1 MTDDLRIGL
10 VGAGGVARRH
20 ATVLDRLPGVT
31 VAAVADPEA
40 EAARTLGGLVGAT
53 PHRGAN
59 EMLAA
64 ERLDAVYVCVP
75 PFAHGE
81 PERSVLAAGVP
92 LFVEKPLAGDLEVAE
107 QLAREVAATGVV
119 TATGYHWR
127 HLDTV
132 HRAAELLAD
141 RPARLVVAE
150 WFDKVPP
157 VPWWTTQARSGG
169 QLVEQATHLLDLARI
184 LVGEVTAVTATGQ
197 RWVSAPDATT
207 DGPEP
212 DIDVASAGTL
222 KFAGG
227 AVGTVAATSI
237 LHTKHRA
244 QLTVVADG
252 LVLDVSET
260 QLVVHEDG
268 RTESTTPRIDG
279 RHAVDAA
286 FVEAVRGGPPQP
298 ALVDYAEALRTHR
311 VGVALT
317 RAAETGTVVAV
328 DQGPPV
334 TTAAPDARA
343 PRG

>member
-20 ATVLDRLPGVT
+20 ATVLSRLPGVT
-31 VAAVADPEA
+31 VAAVADPDA
-40 EAARTLGGLVGAT
+40 DAARALAGLVGAT
-53 PHRGAN
+53 PHPNAD
-59 EMLAA
+59 ELLAG

-81 PERSVLAAGVP
+81 PERSVLAAGLP
-92 LFVEKPLAGDLEVAE
+92 LFVEKPLAADLQVAE
-107 QLAREVAATGVV
+107 RLAREVAAAGVV

-157 VPWWTTQARSGG
+157 VSWWTTRSRSGG
-169 QLVEQATHLLDLARI
+169 QLVEQATHLLDLARV
-184 LVGEVTAVTATGQ
+184 LVGEVTSVTAAGQ
-197 RWVSAPDATT
+197 RRVTAPDEATDET
-207 DGPEP
+207 VP
-212 DIDVASAGTL
+212 DIDVASAGML
-222 KFAGG
+222 CFAGG
-227 AVGTVAATSI
+227 AVGTVAATSV
-237 LHTKHRA
+237 LHAKHRA

-252 LVLDVSET
+252 LALDLGET
-260 QLVVHEDG
+260 YLVVHEDG
-268 RTESTTPRIDG
+268 RSESTTPSVDG
-279 RHAVDAA
+279 RLAVDVA
-286 FVEAVRGGPPQP
+286 FIDAVRGSTPAP

-311 VGVALT
+311 VGVALA

-328 DQGPPV
+328 DQEPPV
-334 TTAAPDARA
+334 KTAGPETSART
-343 PRG
+343 

>member
-1 MTDDLRIGL
+1 VTDDLRIGL

-53 PHRGAN
+53 PHRGAD

-81 PERSVLAAGVP
+81 PERSVLAAGLP
-92 LFVEKPLAGDLEVAE
+92 LFVEKPLAADLEVAE
-107 QLAREVAATGVV
+107 QLAREVAAAGVV

-132 HRAAELLAD
+132 QRAAELLAD

-157 VPWWTTQARSGG
+157 VPWWTSRSLSGG
-169 QLVEQATHLLDLARI
+169 QLVEQATHLLDLARV
-184 LVGEVTAVTATGQ
+184 LAGEVTAVTATGT
-197 RWVSAPDATT
+197 RWVTPPDHATDAPT
-207 DGPEP
+207 P
-212 DIDVASAGTL
+212 DVDVASAGTL
-222 KFAGG
+222 RFASG
-227 AVGTVAATSI
+227 AVGTVAATSV
-237 LHTKHRA
+237 LHTKYRA

-252 LVLDVSET
+252 LALDLGET
-260 QLVVHEDG
+260 HLVVHQDG
-268 RTESTTPRIDG
+268 RSESTTPRIDG

-286 FVEAVRGGPPQP
+286 FVEAVRGGPPHP

-311 VGVALT
+311 VGVALA

-328 DQGPPV
+328 DQEPPV
-334 TTAAPDARA
+334 KTAGPETSART
-343 PRG
+343 